1 MTEYAIRLKDITKSY
16 NMYAKPSDRF
26 REALNPFKKSYHD
39 VFYALKNVNVEI
51 KKGEMIGFVGEN
63 GSGKSTM
70 LKIITGVLTPTSGT
84 MEIEGKISALLEL
97 GSGFNPEY
105 SGYENIYLN
114 GMVLGFSREEVDEMV
129 DDIIEFADIGDHIY
143 QPVKTYSSGMFVRL
157 AFAVAINVNPDILI
171 VDEALAVGDLEF
183 QLKCMEKFTEIK
195 NSGKTILFVSH
206 DISSIRRF
214 CDRSYWLKNGE
225 VVEYGDTMEVTTNYE
240 NFLKKKSV
248 KTVDRNKNQVE
259 RFAAPDIVDVTKAE
273 LLDKDKNPVDMLEQ
287 GEKLYVKVTYEVK
300 DDTIKNSVLGI
311 ALRTVDNFYVCGL
324 NTLLDGIKIPWKK
337 GENIFYLEYEKL
349 GLLAGEYYFDV
360 AVFEENATVPLV
372 YKTKYMNL
380 FVSGSYIGEGIVVLD
395 HKWEEGTHSNEI

>member
-225 VVEYGDTMEVTTNYE
+225 VVEYGD
-240 NFLKKKSV
+240 
-248 KTVDRNKNQVE
+248 
-259 RFAAPDIVDVTKAE
+259 
-273 LLDKDKNPVDMLEQ
+273 PVP
-287 GEKLYVKVTYEVK
+287 
-300 DDTIKNSVLGI
+300 S
-311 ALRTVDNFYVCGL
+311 RR
-324 NTLLDGIKIPWKK
+324 
-337 GENIFYLEYEKL
+337 
-349 GLLAGEYYFDV
+349 LLA
-360 AVFEENATVPLV
+360 T
-372 YKTKYMNL
+372 L
-380 FVSGSYIGEGIVVLD
+380 FLTFGGSYANPSVYPRLESPPQSALFSSPSLFAFPSLPFLVQLRPPPYGGDNARTPVARVPPYRSRSPSAFPPLLRAPPLCFRLSESPCHTFSGVCLESLVPSFSPSLLFPDRLSPLLLLGESVPRSVC
-395 HKWEEGTHSNEI
+395 

>member
-1 MTEYAIRLKDITKSY
+1 MSEYAIKIDHITKTY
-16 NMYAKPSDRF
+16 NMYAKPSDRVK
-26 REALNPFKKSYHD
+26 EALDPRKKNYHD
-39 VFYALKNVNVEI
+39 VFYALKDVNMHI

-70 LKIITGVLTPTSGT
+70 LKIITGVLTPTSGDIQ
-84 MEIEGKISALLEL
+84 IEGKISALLEL

-114 GMVLGFSREEVDEMV
+114 GMVLGFSREEVDRMI

-157 AFAVAINVNPDILI
+157 AFAVAINVDPDILI

-206 DISSIRRF
+206 DISSVRRF
-214 CDRSYWLKNGE
+214 CDSVYWLKNGE
-225 VVEYGDTMEVTTNYE
+225 VTESGDTMEVTTNYE

-248 KTVDRNKNQVE
+248 KTVERSKTQVVRNS
-259 RFAAPDIVDVTKAE
+259 APDIVDVVSAE
-273 LLDKDKNPVDMLEQ
+273 LLDEELQPVSMIEQ
-287 GEKLYVKVTYEVK
+287 GKKLFVKVTYDVK
-300 DDTIKNSVLGI
+300 DNSLKNPVLGI
-311 ALRTVDNFYVCGL
+311 AMRTVDNYYVCGL
-324 NTLLDGIKIPWKK
+324 NTLLDDIKIPWEI
-337 GENIFYLEYEKL
+337 GRNVFFLEYDKL
-349 GLLAGEYYFDV
+349 ALLAGEYYFDV

-380 FVSGSYIGEGIVVLD
+380 FISGKYIGEGIVVLD
-395 HKWEEGTHSNEI
+395 HKWKEGV